1 MFIKLFLE
9 KDSLCLSGISGL
21 SQAQNNVTLLK
32 EHFKIILIDAEEEFS
47 IQKKIIRYSCPI
59 FDTLN
64 IAKSKEGICMRLENK
79 KVIALVEEEFEDLEL
94 WYPVLRLREE
104 GATVHLV
111 AKEAKKKYTGKYG
124 VPAESDY
131 DFSEINP
138 EEYDGILVPGGWAPD
153 KLRRY
158 DEVLKMIHHMNEAK
172 KPIGQIC
179 HAGWVLISAG
189 ILRGKS
195 VTSTPGIKDDMMN
208 AGGIWKD
215 EAVVTD
221 GHIISSRRPPDL
233 PPYVKAF
240 ADYLA
245 KQ

>member
-1 MFIKLFLE
+1 
-9 KDSLCLSGISGL
+9 
-21 SQAQNNVTLLK
+21 
-32 EHFKIILIDAEEEFS
+32 
-47 IQKKIIRYSCPI
+47 
-59 FDTLN
+59 
-64 IAKSKEGICMRLENK
+64 MRLSNK
-79 KVIALVEEEFEDLEL
+79 KVIALVEEDFEDLEL
-94 WYPVLRLREE
+94 WYPILRLQEE

-111 AKEAKKKYTGKYG
+111 GKEANKKYDGKYG

-131 DFSEINP
+131 AFGDIQASD
-138 EEYDGILVPGGWAPD
+138 YDAILVPGGWAPD

-158 DEVLKMIHHMNEAK
+158 PEVLDMVRHMNETQ

-189 ILRGKS
+189 ILRGKK
-195 VTSTPGIKDDMMN
+195 VTSTPGIKDDMTN
-208 AGGIWKD
+208 AGAMWSD

-240 ADYLA
+240 ADQLA
-245 KQ
+245 E